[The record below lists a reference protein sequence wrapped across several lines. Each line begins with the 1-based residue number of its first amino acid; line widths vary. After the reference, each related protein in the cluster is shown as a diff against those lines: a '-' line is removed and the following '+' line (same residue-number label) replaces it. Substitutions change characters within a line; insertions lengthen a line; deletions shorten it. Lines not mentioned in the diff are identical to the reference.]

1 MKNLYLPYHNNRY
14 YPSAELMLTS
24 IIKNKKIC
32 LLCTGGSLDLVN
44 IECHKYDLVCGVN
57 RIYKTKYAKHI
68 DIFFHGCQNVDRAE
82 LSFPKIFSENEQAKI
97 ILIPIATLLGN
108 EHIKQISYIENLMRV
123 NKNIIFN
130 ISLASMAQIKY
141 GTRIYTGINS
151 LSYILEYQP
160 QFVDVFGMDFYTNG
174 YTQDTNHK
182 HLKQYKRINHDTKIN
197 FKAFS
202 DILKQNG
209 NVNWIIDKRSRS
221 ILNKQIK

>member
-1 MKNLYLPYHNNRY
+1 MKKEIQKR
-14 YPSAELMLTS
+14 
-24 IIKNKKIC
+24 
-32 LLCTGGSLDLVN
+32 
-44 IECHKYDLVCGVN
+44 
-57 RIYKTKYAKHI
+57 
-68 DIFFHGCQNVDRAE
+68 
-82 LSFPKIFSENEQAKI
+82 IFSSI

-108 EHIKQISYIENLMRV
+108 GHIKQISYIENLMRV